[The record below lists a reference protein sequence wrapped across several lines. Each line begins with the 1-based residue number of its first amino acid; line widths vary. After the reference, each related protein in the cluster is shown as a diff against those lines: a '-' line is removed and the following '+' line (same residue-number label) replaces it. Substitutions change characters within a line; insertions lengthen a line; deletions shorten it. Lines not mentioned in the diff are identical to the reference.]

1 MGRRY
6 TFDDLNVATLPRI
19 SKGVWR
25 FSARVYTWRCSGRA
39 STGYG
44 TTPADAYNAWLRNWR
59 RRIKWYS
66 NQRDA
71 ARDTLRALGLGST
84 D

>member
-6 TFDDLNVATLPRI
+6 NFDDLNTAALPRI
-19 SKGVWR
+19 SMGVWR
-25 FSARVYTWRCSGRA
+25 FSDRVYTWRCSGRT

-59 RRIKWYS
+59 RFKWYGDRHNAALDLIRRTS
-66 NQRDA
+66 AQRE
-71 ARDTLRALGLGST
+71 
-84 D
+84 